1 MVSDDETE
9 TGSVTSSQASDFGSP
24 MVSTPLTPR
33 FMTPRT
39 PLDES
44 TPFST
49 PKSMLPP
56 LSDRQV
62 KNIYE
67 MASRNLVKPFALE

>member
-62 KNIYE
+62 MHIYE
-67 MASRNLVKPFALE
+67 IASRNL

>member
-1 MVSDDETE
+1 MASDDETE
-9 TGSVTSSQASDFGSP
+9 TESVTSSQASDFGSP

-49 PKSMLPP
+49 PKSMCAP
-56 LSDRQV
+56 LSERQV
-62 KNIYE
+62 MNI
-67 MASRNLVKPFALE
+67 AAKKFSRTVCS

>member
-1 MVSDDETE
+1 MASDDETE

-49 PKSMLPP
+49 PKSLCAP
-56 LSDRQV
+56 LSERQV
-62 KNIYE
+62 MDIV
-67 MASRNLVKPFALE
+67 SRNLVKPFEVE